1 MEGTYQNA
9 LVSCKDRFVGKPSHG
24 EFISELDRGE
34 GVVRCSGWRNFT
46 DSKFAVTPPF
56 LVFEFSAQFS
66 KKVKELDG
74 IPKRIAVYGE
84 SYELGG
90 VTSFLKNRSHYVAY
104 IPIIYP

>member
-1 MEGTYQNA
+1 MTLHLPNTVGDISIETSIREWEEGTSQNA

-46 DSKFAVTPPF
+46 DSKFVVTPPF

-66 KKVKELDG
+66 EKVKELDG
-74 IPKRIAVYGE
+74 IPKRITVYGE
-84 SYELGG
+84 
-90 VTSFLKNRSHYVAY
+90 
-104 IPIIYP
+104 